1 MQEVIKVGKGRSWST
16 EEVDYLEDKWGVTS
30 ITGIAK
36 HLGRTI
42 NSVKCK
48 AYKSGLQRFIDQGE
62 YVTFNQF
69 TKAIGYGGSYS
80 YLEKRLRKLDFP
92 IKLKA
97 SVKMRYKVVYIEDFW
112 KWAEQHKQDISFA
125 KFKKGMLGEEPAW
138 VEEKRKADSKN
149 PSKLAHNRKWTRE
162 EDNLLIERLKTYKYT
177 YADLSEEFNRTEAAI
192 KRRIYDLAISYR
204 PVPRSN
210 HSKWTDEE
218 NKKMFELH
226 DKGYDTYS
234 IAKALGKTH
243 LSICDRLKKVQV

>member
-1 MQEVIKVGKGRSWST
+1 MIKLKKGRTWTKEET
-16 EEVDYLEDKWGVTS
+16 EYLENSWGSTS
-30 ITGIAK
+30 IPRIAK
-36 HLGRTI
+36 KLNRSV
-42 NSVKCK
+42 NSIKCK
-48 AYKSGLQRFIDQGE
+48 AFKIGLQRFIDQGE

-69 TKAIGYGGSYS
+69 TKAIGYGSYS

-97 SVKMRYKVVYIEDFW
+97 SVKMKYKIVYIDDFW
-112 KWAEQHKQDISFA
+112 KWAEQHKHDISFA
-125 KFKKGMLGEEPAW
+125 KFEKGMLGEEPAW
-138 VEEKRKADSKN
+138 VEAKRKADSKN
-149 PSKLAHNRKWTRE
+149 PSKLAHNRKWTKE
-162 EDNLLIERLKTYKYT
+162 EDNLLIERLKAYKYT
-177 YADLSEEFNRTEAAI
+177 YADLSEEFNRTEAAV

-210 HSKWTDEE
+210 HLKWTDEE

>member
-1 MQEVIKVGKGRSWST
+1 MIKVGKGRSWST

-48 AYKSGLQRFIDQGE
+48 ATKLGLQRFIDQGE

-112 KWAEQHKQDISFA
+112 KWMEKHKQDISFA
-125 KFKKGMLGEEPAW
+125 KFEKNSLGLEPEW
-138 VEEKRKADSKN
+138 VDKKRKADSKN
-149 PSKLAHNRKWTRE
+149 PSKLAHNRKWTKE
-162 EDNLLIERLKTYKYT
+162 EDNLLIERLKAYKYT
-177 YADLSEEFNRTEAAI
+177 YADLSEEFNRTEAAV

-204 PVPRSN
+204 PVPRSK

-243 LSICDRLKKVQV
+243 LSICDRLKKVKI

>member
-1 MQEVIKVGKGRSWST
+1 MGSNRSWTKEET
-16 EEVDYLEDKWGVTS
+16 EYLEDKWGMTS

-36 HLGRTI
+36 NLNRSI

-48 AYKSGLQRFIDQGE
+48 AFKIGLQRFIDQGE

-92 IKLKA
+92 VKLKA
-97 SVKMRYKVVYIEDFW
+97 SVNMKYKIIYINDFW
-112 KWAEQHKQDISFA
+112 EWAEQHKQDISFA
-125 KFKKGMLGEEPAW
+125 KFEKGMLGEEPELED
-138 VEEKRKADSKN
+138 VKRKADSKN
-149 PSKLAHNRKWTRE
+149 PSKLSHNRKWTNA
-162 EDNLLIERLKTYKYT
+162 EDNLLIERLKSYKYT
-177 YADLSEEFNRTEAAI
+177 YSDLSEEFKRTEAAI

-204 PVPRSN
+204 PVPRN
-210 HSKWTDEE
+210 THLKWTDEE

-243 LSICDRLKKVQV
+243 LSISDRLRKVQVV